1 MISPKKLIKMARKW
15 QRMAMISRRGIT
27 LPRTIGNA
35 DEASLSVVSKGHFA
49 VYTADHRRFVIPL
62 VYLESEI
69 FIELLKMAEEEY
81 GLQRD
86 GPITLPCDS
95 IFMEYAVSLILRN
108 PAKDLE
114 RELFMSIAESARCSS
129 SSYIHQKI
137 TSHNIQIHGF

>member
-1 MISPKKLIKMARKW
+1 MARKW

-27 LPRTIGNA
+27 LPGTIGNS

-62 VYLESEI
+62 GYLESEI
-69 FIELLKMAEEEY
+69 FVELLKMAEEEY

-95 IFMEYAVSLILRN
+95 VFMEYAVSLILRN
-108 PAKDLE
+108 PAKNLE
-114 RELFMSIAESARCSS
+114 RELFKSIAEAARCSS
-129 SSYIHQKI
+129 SSYVHQKE
-137 TSHNIQIHGF
+137 TSRNIQIHSF

>member
-1 MISPKKLIKMARKW
+1 MARKW

-27 LPRTIGNA
+27 LPRTSGSTS

-49 VYTADHRRFVIPL
+49 VYTTDHRRFVIPL
-62 VYLESEI
+62 GYLQSEI

-95 IFMEYAVSLILRN
+95 VFMEYAVSLILKN
-108 PAKDLE
+108 PAKVLE

-129 SSYIHQKI
+129 SSYVQQKE
-137 TSHNIQIHGF
+137 TSNNILIHGF

>member
-1 MISPKKLIKMARKW
+1 MARKW

-27 LPRTIGNA
+27 LPKTIGNS
-35 DEASLSVVSKGHFA
+35 DGASLSVVSKGHFA

-69 FIELLKMAEEEY
+69 FIELLRMAEEEY

-95 IFMEYAVSLILRN
+95 VFMEYAVSLILRH
-108 PAKDLE
+108 PAKDLD
-114 RELFMSIAESARCSS
+114 RELFLSRAKSACCSS
-129 SSYIHQKI
+129 SSYHQQND
-137 TSHNIQIHGF
+137 TSHNILIHSF